1 MQSKQLLT
9 FKNELM
15 IISKG
20 RLDALHSNYGI
31 DSFKFDAGEVNWMPS
46 SHQLNKTLISDW
58 PVAQTKKYVEAV
70 ASSTSAYS
78 SNLIEVR
85 VGSRTQT
92 EPVFVRMLDKDSF
105 WGYENGIKT
114 LITTLLQI
122 SMSGNSNHILAIS

>member
-1 MQSKQLLT
+1 
-9 FKNELM
+9 
-15 IISKG
+15 
-20 RLDALHSNYGI
+20 
-31 DSFKFDAGEVNWMPS
+31 MPS
-46 SHQLNKTLISDW
+46 SHQLNQTLISEW

-70 ASSTSAYS
+70 SSSTSSSYM

-85 VGSRTQT
+85 VGSRTQS

-122 SMSGNSNHILAIS
+122 SMSGKLHK

>member
-1 MQSKQLLT
+1 
-9 FKNELM
+9 
-15 IISKG
+15 
-20 RLDALHSNYGI
+20 
-31 DSFKFDAGEVNWMPS
+31 MPS
-46 SHQLNKTLISDW
+46 SHQLNKNLISDW

-105 WGYENGIKT
+105 WGYKNGIKT

-122 SMSGNSNHILAIS
+122 SMSGKSNNYLVRY